1 MIKIALE
8 GEFTQIFRIMMNSTY
23 YTSSTSGTPIYTS
36 RTVRRVAVG
45 RTDSLMSYG
54 DRISVRVVAGDQR
67 VMEYETRQVADMTDL
82 MGDLRRRAKGM
93 RGLVVV
99 YVRNHDRGWTRERR
113 IMLYPQR
120 RHNPARRPE
129 AVQVPMFFPWE
140 L

>member
-1 MIKIALE
+1 
-8 GEFTQIFRIMMNSTY
+8 MNSTY
-23 YTSSTSGTPIYTS
+23 YTSNQSGTPIYTS

-54 DRISVRVVAGDQR
+54 DRISVRLIAGDQP

-82 MGDLRRRAKGM
+82 TGDLRRRAKGM
-93 RGLVVV
+93 KGLVVV
-99 YVRNHDRGWTRERR
+99 YIRNHDRGWTRERR

-120 RHNPARRPE
+120 KRTPAQRPQ